1 MKQQVQS
8 FNYEFWHSAQS
19 RFQSQRPRRALLIEI
34 LKPWVQVAT
43 SDIAF
48 CKMLRR
54 REMNI
59 VFFTHTWV
67 LTLGV
72 QRQGRVNE
80 FSFPVLRW
88 SRVGRLSPRILS
100 RKQQINCLKLKM
112 ECVELAFERTHNFS
126 SSPHAYCW
134 YMRDSFVRGTFE
146 NIFFISWSTRS
157 DHGLDQLSSV
167 ALMVMICNDNF

>member
-1 MKQQVQS
+1 MVKQQVQS
-8 FNYEFWHSAQS
+8 FNYEFWHSPQS

-48 CKMLRR
+48 CEMLRR

-112 ECVELAFERTHNFS
+112 ECVERTHNFS
-126 SSPHAYCW
+126 STRHAYCW
-134 YMRDSFVRGTFE
+134 CMRDSFVRGAFEIFE
-146 NIFFISWSTRS
+146 NIFFISWSDR
-157 DHGLDQLSSV
+157 GLD
-167 ALMVMICNDNF
+167 